1 MSDVSGHEEKR
12 RSTVVSVVAP
22 MYNEETSIAAF
33 LEQVAAVVSSLPNYK
48 FEILLVDDGS
58 SDATVREAKRA
69 QNHFPIVRIVELSR
83 NFGHQAAIT
92 AGVFLANG
100 DCVIVMDADLQDPPS
115 VIPRLL
121 QAWESGADV
130 AYAVREQRK
139 GESAFKRA
147 TAALYYRILRGLSDT
162 NIPVNTGDFRL
173 MSRRVVETLRSMP
186 ERDRYMRGMVAWVG
200 FTQVPVP
207 YDRDPRHSG
216 VSKYP
221 LAKMIKL
228 GLSGVVGFSDKPLFV
243 AIYAGFVVL
252 ALAVAGLGYVA
263 LSLVFGWGTVVRGW
277 TSVVV
282 SVMFFSAVQ
291 LIFMGVIGLYVSRIF
306 VEAKQ
311 RPLYIVKRDTNH
323 RDPSDHA

>member
-1 MSDVSGHEEKR
+1 MSEQLPP
-12 RSTVVSVVAP
+12 TPPALVSVVAP
-22 MYNEETSIAAF
+22 MFNEESTVLAF
-33 LEQVAAVVSSLPNYK
+33 VEEVCAVVGSLPHYR
-48 FEILLVDDGS
+48 FEIVLVDDGS
-58 SDATVREAKRA
+58 SDATVLEAKRA
-69 QNHFPIVRIVELSR
+69 RVKYPLVRVIELSK

-92 AGVFLANG
+92 AGVFSAKG
-100 DCVIVMDADLQDPPS
+100 DCVVVMDSDLQDPPA
-115 VIPRLL
+115 VIARLL
-121 QAWESGADV
+121 EAWESGADV

-139 GESAFKRA
+139 GESVFKRT
-147 TAALYYRILRGLSDT
+147 TASVYYKILRGLSDT
-162 NIPVNTGDFRL
+162 DIPANTGDFRL

-186 ERDRYMRGMVAWVG
+186 EKDRYMRGMVAWVG

-216 VSKYP
+216 ESKYP
-221 LAKMIKL
+221 LTKMIKL

-243 AIYAGFVVL
+243 AIYSGVIVL
-252 ALAVAGLGYVA
+252 ALAFLGLGYVA
-263 LSLVFGWGTVVRGW
+263 LSLIFGWGSVVRGW

-311 RPLYIVKRDTNH
+311 RPLFIVKSDTADGD
-323 RDPSDHA
+323 RTIQE